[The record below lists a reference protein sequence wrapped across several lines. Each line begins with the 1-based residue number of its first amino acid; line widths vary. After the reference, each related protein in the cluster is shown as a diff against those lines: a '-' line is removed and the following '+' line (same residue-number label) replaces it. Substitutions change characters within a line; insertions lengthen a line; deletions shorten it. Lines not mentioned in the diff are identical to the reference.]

1 MIGAAALLLGGLA
14 LGSAYLGTRMTD
26 YDFGHTPPSSPP
38 RSIAMQGDN
47 DITKSLVDRLDE
59 IRGWA
64 SDWRPSAA
72 SDAGSAA
79 ASVGSVVQ
87 QASQAA
93 SGWYGSAISRFTDL
107 DGSVLGIVRD
117 RWS

>member
-1 MIGAAALLLGGLA
+1 MVGAGVVLAGALA
-14 LGSAYLGTRMTD
+14 LGSAYLGTRLTD
-26 YDFGHTPPSSPP
+26 YDFGRTPPSSPP
-38 RSIAMQGDN
+38 GSIALQD
-47 DITKSLVDRLDE
+47 DHDSTKSLVDRLYE
-59 IRGWA
+59 ISEWA
-64 SDWRPSAA
+64 SDWKPSAA
-72 SDAGSAA
+72 SGARSAA

-93 SGWYGSAISRFTDL
+93 SCWYGAAISRFTDL